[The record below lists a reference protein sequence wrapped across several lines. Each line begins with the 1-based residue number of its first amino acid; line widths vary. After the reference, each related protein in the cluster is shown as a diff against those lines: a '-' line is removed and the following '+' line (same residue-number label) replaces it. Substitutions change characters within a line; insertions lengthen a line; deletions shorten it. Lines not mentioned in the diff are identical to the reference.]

1 MKIFNCI
8 ICKGE
13 DYTKTG
19 KHPRERQSLD
29 IVKCKQCGHIQLF
42 PLLSEEELEKEYAED
57 RCVRNGVA
65 NEDGKTD
72 FEKMR
77 IKFSEWTRQH
87 VDMYWDKLQKHTT
100 VLELA
105 SGYGFFAELCNKRK
119 DKRFIIEGVE
129 IGEYRLKNYGGGVV
143 YNIDFMKESVPP
155 NMIAKYDFIIC
166 MHLLEHLTDP
176 VKYLV
181 NIKPLLA
188 ENGEVL
194 FEVPN
199 LYCFLAEISPEY
211 EEFTYAYA
219 HVSYYYEDTLRLVFE
234 KAGYNIKK
242 IYTKEI
248 YSIENH
254 IRWVREGKPFVK
266 YNQMFMPDERLEFI
280 NEYYKK
286 KIAESGKGY
295 SLIIEANLQ
304 K

>member
-1 MKIFNCI
+1 M
-8 ICKGE
+8 
-13 DYTKTG
+13 
-19 KHPRERQSLD
+19 
-29 IVKCKQCGHIQLF
+29 
-42 PLLSEEELEKEYAED
+42 
-57 RCVRNGVA
+57 
-65 NEDGKTD
+65 
-72 FEKMR
+72 
-77 IKFSEWTRQH
+77 
-87 VDMYWDKLQKHTT
+87 
-100 VLELA
+100 
-105 SGYGFFAELCNKRK
+105 
-119 DKRFIIEGVE
+119 
-129 IGEYRLKNYGGGVV
+129 

-242 IYTKEI
+242 FIRKKFILLKITLDGFGKE
-248 YSIENH
+248 NLLL
-254 IRWVREGKPFVK
+254 
-266 YNQMFMPDERLEFI
+266 N
-280 NEYYKK
+280 
-286 KIAESGKGY
+286 
-295 SLIIEANLQ
+295 IIKCLCLMRD
-304 K
+304 